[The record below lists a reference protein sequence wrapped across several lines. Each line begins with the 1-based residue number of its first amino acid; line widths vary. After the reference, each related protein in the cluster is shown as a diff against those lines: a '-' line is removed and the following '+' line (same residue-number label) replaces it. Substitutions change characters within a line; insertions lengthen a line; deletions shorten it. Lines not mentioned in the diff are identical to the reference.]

1 MDAMPVRLQPS
12 HGERNHRQLKNIHGK
27 KFYQSLSLSVSS
39 LVNDLQNAMLRPDD
53 IETIM
58 KRVQQKKVR
67 EEYEQL

>member
-27 KFYQSLSLSVSS
+27 KFYQFLSS